1 MAVKIV
7 AEVGLNHNGSLDQA
21 KRMADIAI
29 ECGVDTVKF
38 QTFRKDR
45 FPSIEHLRLPRNKA
59 KRLFWYCNEQGI
71 LWFSTPFDR
80 DSVNFLIQMDM
91 KTWKV
96 PSGLITNT
104 EYLKRIAVCRGRKI
118 LSTGMSN
125 LDEINVAIGYLGRNN
140 LTLLHCTSLYP
151 TPYDQVNLSAM
162 FALREQF
169 SLPVGLSDH
178 TKGIEVAIAAVAFG
192 ATTIEKHFTLDR
204 NQDGPDH
211 KASIE
216 PLELKRLVRSIRN
229 VEQAI
234 GDGIKRCTQDERGIR
249 DEIRGRMNQ

>member
-1 MAVKIV
+1 MTVKIV
-7 AEVGLNHNGSLDQA
+7 AEAGINCSSSLSTA

-29 ECGVDTVKF
+29 ECGADAVKF
-38 QTFRKDR
+38 QTFSKDR
-45 FPSIEHLRLPRNKA
+45 FPAIEHLRMPWKKQ

-71 LWFSTPFDR
+71 KWFSTPFDF
-80 DSVNFLIQMDM
+80 SAINFLIQMDM

-104 EYLKRIAVCRGRKI
+104 GYLKRIAVCRGKKI

-125 LDEINVAIGYLGRNN
+125 LDEVNVAIGYLGRSS

-162 FALREQF
+162 FSLREQF
-169 SLPVGLSDH
+169 GLPVGLSDH
-178 TKGIEVAIAAVAFG
+178 SQGIEVPIAAAAMG
-192 ATTIEKHFTLDR
+192 AEIIEKHFTFDR
-204 NQDGPDH
+204 NATGPDH
-211 KASIE
+211 AASIE
-216 PLELKRLVRSIRN
+216 PHELKQMVRSIRN

-234 GDGIKRCTQDERGIR
+234 GDGVKKCSKGERGMVK
-249 DEIRGRMNQ
+249 EIRTRMNN